1 MRKMPTNLSHKE
13 ATFLYWCALDKIENE
28 SRDHAVFIFGS
39 EENGGHDSTEMIT
52 QKEIRS
58 LVNNLAEEVKWRQ
71 DMKMIQKVVCADCG
85 TVCPAS
91 METFGSKLSMHDGIW
106 ADCPECGLTGYD
118 EIVVDWDRWAK
129 NNLTHE
135 ARERTAEQNK
145 STAKRF
151 SDAFRPNRVDP

>member
-13 ATFLYWCALDKIENE
+13 AAFLYWCALDKIENE

-58 LVNNLAEEVKWRQ
+58 LVNNLAEEVQWRQ

-85 TVCPAS
+85 IVCSAS
-91 METFGSKLSMHDGIW
+91 MESFGSKLSMHDGIW

-118 EIVVDWDRWAK
+118 EIVVGGPCCGRFCDVPDSPLCTCPPDVK
-129 NNLTHE
+129 E
-135 ARERTAEQNK
+135 ANKKMGDAE
-145 STAKRF
+145 
-151 SDAFRPNRVDP
+151 